1 MTQSKNT
8 RIAYLKRMLKRLED
22 EDSRIE
28 RLVSEGELS
37 SEGADIG
44 IRQLKKSREELVSEL
59 KSLKQKM

>member
-59 KSLKQKM
+59 KSLQQKM